1 MKQKVNPVVMAV
13 CIVVVL
19 AVVIVVGMRTLNPP
33 APVAAKPKP
42 VSDKP
47 AEINGHAVPNG
58 VPYEYYQ
65 RMQKQGGAAGQAT
78 HP

>member
-1 MKQKVNPVVMAV
+1 MKQQVNPVVMGV

-19 AVVIVVGMRTLNPP
+19 AIVVFFGMRSLNPP
-33 APVAAKPKP
+33 APVEKKTTADPN
-42 VSDKP
+42 KP

-58 VPYEYYQ
+58 VPYDY
-65 RMQKQGGAAGQAT
+65 MQKQAQGSAGQPT